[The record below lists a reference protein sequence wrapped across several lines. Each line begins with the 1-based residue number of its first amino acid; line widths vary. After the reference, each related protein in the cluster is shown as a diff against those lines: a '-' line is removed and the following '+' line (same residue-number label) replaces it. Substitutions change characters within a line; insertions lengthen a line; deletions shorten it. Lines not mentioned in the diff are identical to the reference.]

1 MIKAAIVGL
10 GWWGERLL
18 GAARP
23 VADKVRFV
31 HGVSPRPG
39 MRQAIADKY
48 GLRLSASIPEMLRDP
63 AIDAVVLAT
72 PHSLHADQIMEILA
86 AGRPVL
92 CEKPLVLTKADAER
106 VVRAAESTG
115 LLLAVAHNRRFLPAT
130 TELRR
135 LAQAGSF
142 GELLHIEGHISN
154 ENSSSNFAP
163 WRHHDAES
171 PAGGLTGTGV
181 HMLDQFVALLG
192 PVRRVSTQFLQW
204 KPPPV
209 ALDSLSVMLEFAGGQ
224 SGTLAMIRA
233 TPRVWRLHLFGTL
246 GSAENH
252 DENGMVLRFSGQA
265 PQRQEYPPVDTLSL
279 ELQAFADALEGR
291 APYPITNQHM
301 IDTAAAFE
309 AIVASVKGGGSR
321 IEV

>member
-23 VADKVRFV
+23 VADKIRFV
-31 HGVSPRPG
+31 HGVSPRPST
-39 MRQAIADKY
+39 RQTIADKY
-48 GLRLSASIPEMLRDP
+48 GLRLSASIPEMLCDP
-63 AIDAVVLAT
+63 SIEAVVFAT
-72 PHSLHADQIMEILA
+72 PHSLHADQITEILS

-106 VVRAAESTG
+106 VVRAAENAG

-135 LAQAGSF
+135 LAQAGAL

-163 WRHHDAES
+163 WRHDDAES

-204 KPPPV
+204 KLPPG
-209 ALDSLSVMLEFAGGQ
+209 ALDSLSVMLEFEGGQ

-233 TPRVWRLHLFGTL
+233 TPRVWRLHVFGIL
-246 GSAENH
+246 WSAENH

-265 PQRQEYPPVDTLSL
+265 PQRQDYPPVDTLSL

-309 AIVASVKGGGSR
+309 AIVASVKAGGSR
-321 IEV
+321 IAV